1 MIERGGSTSQAAVSP
16 WQQSAAV
23 NATEA
28 AVAPAAQARPGTQE
42 PSDQSRAGDPTHE
55 SQPDAEAGNGSP
67 EAGAPPGLQQEGDHA
82 EQPACKAAG
91 HTQQQAASSQPQQQS
106 GARHGQAEASATGE
120 AGMHGPNGR
129 PWGRNPPSGPFSA
142 QLPQASGGAG
152 GSRHGA
158 SEEGGNPSS
167 HGSQKMLS
175 FAESTLDKQVS

>member
-1 MIERGGSTSQAAVSP
+1 MIKAELAIPRMRASP
-16 WQQSAAV
+16 MRRQV
-23 NATEA
+23 T
-28 AVAPAAQARPGTQE
+28 ARQRQGRRQGC
-42 PSDQSRAGDPTHE
+42 SRR
-55 SQPDAEAGNGSP
+55 
-67 EAGAPPGLQQEGDHA
+67 GDHA